1 MKYTPFIAPI
11 LVTAVIAL
19 NQTFACDSQLACKSN
34 TKTSSPAQRLAE
46 SCYRQWLTLDWT
58 LANAEMLARDNFAF
72 NEGVRNI
79 CQARAELFFEGYEI
93 KPFIAADSQQEV
105 FPLVFRPN
113 VDAIKSQIRLNLPKL
128 RLI

>member
-1 MKYTPFIAPI
+1 MKYIPFIAPI
-11 LVTAVIAL
+11 LVTLVIAL
-19 NQTFACDSQLACKSN
+19 NQTFACDSKPSCKSN

-46 SCYRQWLTLDWT
+46 SCYQQWLTLDWT
-58 LANAEMLARDNFAF
+58 LANTKILAKDNLAF
-72 NEGVRNI
+72 NEGVKKV

>member
-1 MKYTPFIAPI
+1 
-11 LVTAVIAL
+11 
-19 NQTFACDSQLACKSN
+19 
-34 TKTSSPAQRLAE
+34 
-46 SCYRQWLTLDWT
+46 
-58 LANAEMLARDNFAF
+58 MLARDNLAF

-105 FPLVFRPN
+105 FQLVFRPN